1 MKTAL
6 VTGAAGEIGV
16 AICRCLIG
24 AGRRVI
30 GLDNRPVIRD
40 VAKRFNDEQFSPFVG
55 DITDSSS
62 IARCFSELVPN
73 ESEFEILV
81 NNAGG
86 ITSPTL
92 RNTSEEDWDRD
103 IALNLS
109 GAWRCI
115 NAVREIMI
123 RNGHGAIVNVASVN
137 GLGIFGHPGYSVAK
151 AGLIH
156 LSKFCAVEFAPYG
169 IRTVAIC
176 PGSIKTRGWKAR
188 LEDDPEI
195 LDRAV
200 NWYPTRSISTPEE
213 LAELVAFA
221 ACDAPRNLNGA
232 VLSLDGGLSAGL
244 DRVAD
249 AFTGTR
255 FFRE

>member
-16 AICRCLIG
+16 AICQRLIG

-40 VAKRFNDEQFSPFVG
+40 VAKQFDEERFSPFVG
-55 DITDSSS
+55 DVTDSSS
-62 IARCFSELVPN
+62 IARCLGELAPN

-86 ITSPTL
+86 TTQSTL
-92 RNTSEEDWDRD
+92 RNTSEADWDRD

-109 GAWRCI
+109 GAWRCV
-115 NAVREIMI
+115 NAVQEIMI
-123 RNGHGAIVNVASVN
+123 KNGQGAIVNVASVN

-176 PGSIKTRGWKAR
+176 PGSIKTRGWQAR

-200 NWYPTRSISTPEE
+200 KWYPTRSISTPEE

-232 VLSLDGGLSAGL
+232 ILSLDGGLSAGS
-244 DRVAD
+244 DKVAD
-249 AFTGTR
+249 TFTGTR